1 MLTHAYFGALR
12 RLSDLSSRCVKTS
25 TARILSL
32 SSVLS
37 DATERLDK
45 DLHEPRASVIFSNI
59 RCHRKA
65 GQGLSGAKSLCYL
78 QYCMC
83 SMFCFV
89 IQLLSEP
96 DKQDCWPSDFK
107 V

>member
-1 MLTHAYFGALR
+1 MSQEPL
-12 RLSDLSSRCVKTS
+12 
-25 TARILSL
+25 L
-32 SSVLS
+32 SSVICHRKTGQGPSCAKSLCYLQS
-37 DATERLDK
+37 YATERLDK
-45 DLHEPRASVIFSNI
+45 DLHEPRASVILSNI
-59 RCHRKA
+59 RCHRKT
-65 GQGLSGAKSLCYL
+65 GQGLSQAKSLCYL

-96 DKQDCWPSDFK
+96 DKQDCWPDDFK

>member
-1 MLTHAYFGALR
+1 MPQKDWTRTFMSQEPL
-12 RLSDLSSRCVKTS
+12 
-25 TARILSL
+25 L
-32 SSVLS
+32 SSVMS
-37 DATERLDK
+37 NATERLDK
-45 DLHEPRASVIFSNI
+45 DLHVPRASVIFSHI

-65 GQGLSGAKSLCYL
+65 GQGLSRAKSLCYL

-96 DKQDCWPSDFK
+96 DCGPGVSKFD
-107 V
+107 